1 MYNLEQP
8 LGMAGTGSARSGSKE
23 RKKQELTE
31 DTEMRKGGSE
41 GRSGQLIH
49 DYEVWAELC

>member
-8 LGMAGTGSARSGSKE
+8 LGMAGTGSGSKE

-31 DTEMRKGGSE
+31 DTEMRKGGWE